1 VSYFFHPDARV
12 EHLEH
17 VAFYESRQSGLG
29 GRYLSAFESAMAQI
43 CKTPYRF
50 AVEHP
55 PEIRRRRIAGF
66 PYNVLYRSVR
76 GEIEI
81 LAIAAHKRRPS
92 YWVKRL

>member
-1 VSYFFHPDARV
+1 MSYFFHPDARV

-17 VAFYESRQSGLG
+17 VAFYESRQPGLG
-29 GRYLSAFESAMAQI
+29 GRYLSAFESAMAQV

-76 GEIEI
+76 DEIEI

-92 YWVKRL
+92 YWIERL